1 MDFTRLW
8 HVAALTGLALA
19 AAGCRQSGPQLELA
33 SAVAPADES
42 QVASKD
48 ARAAAPKIADDS
60 LLTYIGEM
68 FAEQQR
74 ALAGRP
80 PDKDAPS
87 F

>member
-1 MDFTRLW
+1 MDFTRLL
-8 HVAALTGLALA
+8 HVAALAGLGLA
-19 AAGCRQSGPQLELA
+19 AAGCRQSGPQIELV
-33 SAVAPADES
+33 SAVAPADET
-42 QVASKD
+42 QAAPKD
-48 ARAAAPKIADDS
+48 ARAAPPKIADDS

>member
-1 MDFTRLW
+1 MDFTRIL
-8 HVAALTGLALA
+8 HAAALTGLGLA
-19 AAGCRQSGPQLELA
+19 AAACQQSGPQIELA
-33 SAVAPADES
+33 SAVAPADE
-42 QVASKD
+42 AKAAPKD
-48 ARAAAPKIADDS
+48 ARAAASKISDDS

>member
-1 MDFTRLW
+1 MDFTRLL
-8 HVAALTGLALA
+8 HAAALTGLGLA
-19 AAGCRQSGPQLELA
+19 AAACQQSGPQLELA
-33 SAVAPADES
+33 SAVAPADGAAPA
-42 QVASKD
+42 QKD

-74 ALAGRP
+74 ALAARP
-80 PDKDAPS
+80 PDKESPS